1 MYPKVTFGEGRQKTV
16 RYFPDKL
23 PIAITK
29 EDRRHVFIYLVTRR
43 DSLYLMES
51 TNFIALVR
59 RIRDAV
65 AKVKNSQNFP
75 KIW

>member
-1 MYPKVTFGEGRQKTV
+1 MAMRRECGLVSQVPRVVCER
-16 RYFPDKL
+16 
-23 PIAITK
+23 
-29 EDRRHVFIYLVTRR
+29 EDIHLMARR
-43 DSLYLMES
+43 DGAYLMES
-51 TNFIALVR
+51 ADFIALVR